1 MTQAAQ
7 IQEEANQFAHGNKP
21 GNWKEYFSFST
32 DHKVIGIQYLVTTF
46 FFYLIGGVLA
56 TLVRTELATPESD
69 FVSREVYNSLFTVH
83 ATVMIFLWIVPGA
96 TGGFGNYLIPLM
108 IGARDM
114 AFPRLNALAFW
125 IIPPTG
131 LMLMSSFLV
140 GAPGAG
146 WTNYPPLSLVSG
158 KAGEMIWILSIL
170 LLGTSSIL
178 AAVNFIVTIF
188 KMRVPGMGLN
198 QMPLFC
204 WSMLATSFLALI
216 ATPVLAGAMILLS
229 FDVLIGTAFFN
240 PTGGGDPIVYQHLF
254 WFYSHPAVYI
264 MILPIF
270 GMISEIVS
278 VHSRKPIFGYKAI
291 AYSSIA
297 ICGLGLIVWAHHMFT
312 SGTPPW
318 LRMFFMITTMVIS
331 VPTGI
336 KIFSWLATLWGGKL
350 DMSSALLFAMGFI
363 CLFVIG
369 GISGVMTASVP
380 FDIHVHDTYF
390 VVAHL
395 HYVLFG
401 GSVFGLYGGFYHWF
415 PKITGRM
422 MSEAW
427 GKVHFW
433 LTFIGFNLAFMP
445 MHKLGMEGMNRRIAE
460 YDPKFA
466 TLNLICTIG
475 AYLLA
480 VSTIPFIVNAT
491 WSWLRGKPAGD
502 NPWRALTLEW
512 MTTSPPPVE
521 NFEADPVLATGPYDY
536 GMGNRAT
543 EVDVPFSEADDP
555 SLSAGP
561 SSTLRAK
568 PDPVAAANPSDRGD
582 ESYNRE

>member
-1 MTQAAQ
+1 
-7 IQEEANQFAHGNKP
+7 
-21 GNWKEYFSFST
+21 
-32 DHKVIGIQYLVTTF
+32 
-46 FFYLIGGVLA
+46 
-56 TLVRTELATPESD
+56 
-69 FVSREVYNSLFTVH
+69 
-83 ATVMIFLWIVPGA
+83 
-96 TGGFGNYLIPLM
+96 
-108 IGARDM
+108 M
-114 AFPRLNALAFW
+114 AFPRLNAIAFW
-125 IIPPTG
+125 IIPPAG
-131 LMLMSSFLV
+131 ILLMSSFFV
-140 GAPGAG
+140 GAPGSG
-146 WTNYPPLSLVSG
+146 WTSYPPLSLMNG
-158 KAGEMIWILSIL
+158 KAGEMIWIISVL

-204 WSMLATSFLALI
+204 WAMLATSFLALV

-229 FDVLIGTAFFN
+229 FDLIVGTNFFN
-240 PTGGGDPIVYQHLF
+240 PTGGGDPIVYQHMF

-264 MILPIF
+264 MILPVF

-291 AYSSIA
+291 AYSSVA

-318 LRMFFMITTMVIS
+318 LRMFFMITSMIIA

-336 KIFSWLATLWGGKL
+336 KVFSWLATIWGGKL
-350 DMSSALLFAMGFI
+350 RLESPLLFAMGFI
-363 CLFVIG
+363 SLFVIG
-369 GISGVMTASVP
+369 GISGVMVASVP
-380 FDIHVHDTYF
+380 WDIHVHDTYF
-390 VVAHL
+390 IVAHL

-401 GSVFGLYGGFYHWF
+401 GSVFGLYAAFYHWF
-415 PKITGRM
+415 PKMTGRM
-422 MSEAW
+422 LNETW
-427 GKVHFW
+427 GKIHFA
-433 LTFIGFNLAFMP
+433 LSYVGFNLAFMP
-445 MHKLGMEGMNRRIAE
+445 MHKLGIEGMNRRIAE

-466 TLNLICTIG
+466 ALNLLCTIG

-480 VSTIPFIVNAT
+480 VSTLPFLVNVC
-491 WSWLRGKPAGD
+491 WSWAYGEKASD
-502 NPWRALTLEW
+502 NPWRGLTLEW

-536 GMGNRAT
+536 GMGSRAT

-555 SLSAGP
+555 ALSAGP

-568 PDPVAAANPSDRGD
+568 PDPAVAANPSDRVG
-582 ESYNRE
+582 ESHNR